1 MSVWEEKLE
10 KIKAMHIS
18 NFIFWIFGKFLLG
31 LGVGI
36 LLATYYW
43 NSLGYWII
51 AGWLIVAFAVILQI
65 PAFMAAFH
73 KGETSFHKKE
83 KFKPQPKIT
92 E

>member
-1 MSVWEEKLE
+1 MSIWEEKLE

-65 PAFMAAFH
+65 PAFMAAFY
-73 KGETSFHKKE
+73 KRERG
-83 KFKPQPKIT
+83 KFKPQPKTT